1 MGICIRCFQEGLC
14 PGDGGVGWGSRSGA
28 GWGLCLCLHLCT
40 LHFAPSSYFGS
51 GRFGQPHCSWA
62 GRAAP
67 PPSVAVATVKTV
79 LPSRFAYSLQ
89 SWNDEPS
96 SSGLCFDSRYLGPTM
111 DSSGRSGVQS
121 RYTERSD
128 EASNVST
135 TTVTSKTKTTT
146 TTRTGPP
153 MPTPDYV
160 PLAMASGYV
169 RREEPERPEP
179 AMLYL
184 RPGSLGLGRPPT
196 TPGQSPPSGQIQP
209 VANQPAFP
217 PKASSTGKR
226 FYVFRPEHN
235 YGPVVGCGWPLSA
248 ALWSSTEP
256 RPRAPEGFRGLEEA
270 VAKCFE
276 EHPDCPEV
284 RIRRS

>member
-1 MGICIRCFQEGLC
+1 MFVFA
-14 PGDGGVGWGSRSGA
+14 P
-28 GWGLCLCLHLCT
+28 

-62 GRAAP
+62 AP
-67 PPSVAVATVKTV
+67 PPSLVVAVATVKTV
-79 LPSRFAYSLQ
+79 LPQFAYSLHKH
-89 SWNDEPS
+89 WNDES
-96 SSGLCFDSRYLGPTM
+96 SSGFCFDSRYLGPTM

-169 RREEPERPEP
+169 RREEPERPDPEP